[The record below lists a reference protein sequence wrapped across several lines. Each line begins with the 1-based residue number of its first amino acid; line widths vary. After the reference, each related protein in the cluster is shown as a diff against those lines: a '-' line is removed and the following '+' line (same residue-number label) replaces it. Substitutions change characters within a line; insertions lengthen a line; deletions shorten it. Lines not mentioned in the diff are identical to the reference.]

1 MRRKSST
8 PTKTVEDIRALEE
21 AFISGATADE
31 LEQKQPQPPAE
42 NGKEPARPKMKAS
55 ASRPKKTGSAS
66 GKGDIDM
73 HEAVQRGPWP
83 ITETPMPSLA
93 EGRTDIDRPFVMRL
107 KENLWLSVERHC
119 KALGVDKSKWVREAM
134 CKMMYEEQMYYFN
147 KSKQ

>member
-8 PTKTVEDIRALEE
+8 PTKTVEDLKAREE

-31 LEQKQPQPPAE
+31 LEQTQPQPPATPVIE
-42 NGKEPARPKMKAS
+42 SAKPKKTS
-55 ASRPKKTGSAS
+55 TPRPKKTNTAPEE
-66 GKGDIDM
+66 KDIDM

-83 ITETPMPSLA
+83 LLETPSPSLA
-93 EGRTDIDRPFVMRL
+93 DGRTDIDRPFVMRL

-134 CKMMYEEQMYYFN
+134 LKLMYEEQMYYQG
-147 KSKQ
+147 KKKQ